1 MPHPHARRGAGTR
14 GFVDRAHTHH
24 HREGHPADK
33 AAKRQKVEDEV
44 RAEMSM
50 ALYGWDPK
58 DPERYDIVLNT
69 SRIPEAAAARAMVDA
84 LEVATSSAS

>member
-1 MPHPHARRGAGTR
+1 
-14 GFVDRAHTHH
+14 
-24 HREGHPADK
+24 
-33 AAKRQKVEDEV
+33 
-44 RAEMSM
+44 M